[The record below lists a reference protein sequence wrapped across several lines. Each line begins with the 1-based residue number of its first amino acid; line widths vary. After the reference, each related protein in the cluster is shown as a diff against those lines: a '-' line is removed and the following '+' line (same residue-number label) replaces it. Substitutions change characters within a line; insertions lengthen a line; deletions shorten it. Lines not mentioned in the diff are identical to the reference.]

1 MMVNREN
8 YEAYLLDLLEGRLAP
23 HEEKELRNFLAQNP
37 DIDGSLPEDTSLHP
51 TPIKSFPKE
60 SLRFDQLNEA
70 TREHFYIASIEG
82 ALDKTQQQQLAAF
95 LKSDDGYQKEYTVFE
110 RTVLNPE
117 RVNYPN
123 KQSLHA
129 IAHETPVIPLFFR
142 WRTVAAAVLLL
153 VGLGYG
159 SMRMFMNDAEQMYAL
174 ELSGLDLTLEVHEEK
189 IIARSLSPIDNESIA
204 IEPTPTG
211 KMQAAAAKKNESIGP
226 ENKGVFAPIETALAP
241 KIAESSWKQKMDVSH
256 LVLENQDDT
265 PELID
270 DFAEAQKEENIERI
284 SLGNYIVNAF
294 TERTSGNVSQ
304 IVQQGTLTAKVSSL
318 FGGDN
323 YVEKKDGKRVKT
335 SLSFGKLKIERIH
348 SN

>member
-1 MMVNREN
+1 MVNREN

-23 HEEKELRNFLAQNP
+23 HEEEELRNFLAQNP
-37 DIDGSLPEDTSLHP
+37 DIDGSLPEETSLHP

-60 SLRFDQLNEA
+60 SLRFDQLNKA
-70 TREHFYIASIEG
+70 TREHFYIAGIEG

-95 LKSDDGYQKEYTVFE
+95 LKSDERYQKEYTVFE
-110 RTVLNPE
+110 RTVLTPE
-117 RVNYPN
+117 RVSYPN

-129 IAHETPVIPLFFR
+129 IADDTPVIPLFFR
-142 WRTVAAAVLLL
+142 WRTVAAAGMLL

-159 SMRMFMNDAEQMYAL
+159 SMRMFMNDAQQMYAP
-174 ELSGLDLTLEVHEEK
+174 ELSGLDLTLDVHEEEVIVK
-189 IIARSLSPIDNESIA
+189 SLSPIVNESLA
-204 IEPTPTG
+204 IEPTPTV
-211 KMQAAAAKKNESIGP
+211 KTQVTETKKKESIGP

-241 KIAESSWKQKMDVSH
+241 KIAATSWKQKMDVSH

-284 SLGNYIVNAF
+284 SLGDYIVHAF

-304 IVQQGTLTAKVSSL
+304 IVQQGNLTAKVSSL
-318 FGGDN
+318 FGEDN

-335 SLSFGKLKIERIH
+335 SLSLGKLKIERIH